1 MRSHLQNECGLVIS
15 FLAFLQKTP
24 NTFTHPILLFF
35 RSFSSSPF
43 RCHGTIIS
51 SYYCMVVQ
59 SKWFAL
65 NMLKRS
71 QLYKWHSV
79 CHMCIMHHNLENY
92 NNVCIAKKKKI
103 TNERMNIVLCHQ
115 NGQLFGFWRA
125 FILWHAF
132 SCPNSCSMTSVTC
145 ITDTLC

>member
-1 MRSHLQNECGLVIS
+1 MNAAWLFHFWHFYRKHQTLSHIQFFFFSLVFFFTFS
-15 FLAFLQKTP
+15 LSWHNHLFLLYSK
-24 NTFTHPILLFF
+24 
-35 RSFSSSPF
+35 
-43 RCHGTIIS
+43 
-51 SYYCMVVQ
+51 VVQ